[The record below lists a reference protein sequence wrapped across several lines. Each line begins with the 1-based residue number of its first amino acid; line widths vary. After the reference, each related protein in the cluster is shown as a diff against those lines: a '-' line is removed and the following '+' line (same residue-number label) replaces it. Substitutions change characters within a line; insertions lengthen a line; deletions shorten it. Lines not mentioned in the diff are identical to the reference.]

1 MADDEISHAFHQRTE
16 EFKEIKTLEIW
27 CKENL
32 EFSEPIKKE
41 KQMRER
47 MLGELCEPGCTWRCW
62 EPHRMK
68 PRGSHIPR
76 ENQKADSSDIFI
88 SVF

>member
-68 PRGSHIPR
+68 PCGSHIPR
-76 ENQKADSSDIFI
+76 ENQKADSSVIFI